1 MLLPLHFT
9 TVMAL
14 LPFQLHGWLVAG
26 STVVPSAASMMDHA
40 TSSSAVSSTN
50 SVSSSRPSS
59 ECFEAGVAENCVNAS
74 RDGTVML
81 IIPGTV
87 AETSLFVFG
96 IISRGLVGRFS
107 LDIFPVLAPLPWP
120 SLNETVLDVQPMCP
134 LFYRLHPTM
143 ALYLYGTWRRASL

>member
-1 MLLPLHFT
+1 MLL
-9 TVMAL
+9 A
-14 LPFQLHGWLVAG
+14 
-26 STVVPSAASMMDHA
+26 
-40 TSSSAVSSTN
+40 
-50 SVSSSRPSS
+50 R
-59 ECFEAGVAENCVNAS
+59 S

-81 IIPGTV
+81 IISGTV

-134 LFYRLHPTM
+134 LFYRPSASDDGSLFIWNLEPLKETKGSANCVEGISSSLVLTAVRSNPPPPLPPLADARGLFHLWM
-143 ALYLYGTWRRASL
+143 GEVSAGTRFG